1 MTTFFDRFDNVTII
15 LLFSCLQSMMDWI
28 FLAHLPILLL
38 LPRFKSVYPN
48 RWKTFPWVQSMEHGA
63 VKLGKLSSNETF
75 KQVNYLKVT
84 LRELS

>member
-1 MTTFFDRFDNVTII
+1 MV
-15 LLFSCLQSMMDWI
+15 DWI